1 MSATITLP
9 SVKLCKCEGC
19 SNAAISFDGRCKEHI
34 TYHSLK
40 RYNSRPKA
48 GIRMK
53 DPIGIELEM
62 YNRESIRYITAISR
76 FVCTDG
82 SLNANGAEVKS
93 VAPANKV
100 LKVGADIA
108 QRSKL
113 AGNYVDNKC
122 GFHVHCSLPNG
133 FTRASTWKHPEAVVV
148 TRYFTNETE
157 EDNVRYNNIL
167 WQFVSGI
174 QDYFF
179 DLVPEHRRKSV
190 FCKQLTS
197 LRDMFQHY
205 SWLSLSEKI
214 PTVEVRLHPGTVNP
228 WKVMGWL
235 DVCIQLR
242 SVIHKILGQKMT
254 MDEVEMYKGAKFSD
268 FMPDGIGKRYLL
280 AREKN
285 CVLTSFGPSQVD

>member
-1 MSATITLP
+1 MSAAAITLP
-9 SVKLCKCEGC
+9 SIKLCKCEGC

-34 TYHSLK
+34 GYHSLK

-53 DPIGIELEM
+53 DPIGMELEM

-93 VAPANKV
+93 VAGADKIM
-100 LKVGADIA
+100 KVGADIA

-113 AGNYVDNKC
+113 AGNHVDNRC
-122 GFHVHCSLPNG
+122 GFHVHCSLPKEY
-133 FTRASTWKHPEAVVV
+133 TRISWRSDGVISKRFADEEVV
-148 TRYFTNETE
+148 TRTN
-157 EDNVRYNNIL
+157 NQL
-167 WQFVSGI
+167 WAFISGI

-179 DLVPEHRRKSV
+179 DLVPEHRRTNIY
-190 FCKQLTS
+190 CKKLDS
-197 LRDMFQHY
+197 LRGMLQHY
-205 SWLSLSEKI
+205 SWLSLSDKV

-235 DVCIQLR
+235 DVCMELR
-242 SVIHKILGQKMT
+242 KIINRIVTDTMT
-254 MDEVEMYKGAKFSD
+254 MDEVEVYTKNKFSS

-285 CVLTSFGPSQVD
+285 CVLTSFGPSQAD